1 MKLTADTLKNFWI
14 WYLLPEQRKT
24 YKTSSLRGVDNV
36 AKIRFLAM
44 SFTERYG
51 VLEDFFDSVGIRISI
66 RNIGDSYWY
75 VTKYPNRE
83 GLTDKHESK
92 FMSRPEARTSAIEK
106 ANEIYNL
113 NQQIMKRKTFE
124 ELDQLKELLRVLR
137 VN

>member
-1 MKLTADTLKNFWI
+1 MELTGKTLKDFWI

-51 VLEDFFDSVGIRISI
+51 VYVDFFDSVGVYCSLSTMDGTDFWYDFSDGNEITE
-66 RNIGDSYWY
+66 DSD
-75 VTKYPNRE
+75 VIITRQ
-83 GLTDKHESK
+83 
-92 FMSRPEARTSAIEK
+92 EARASAIEK

-113 NQQIMKRKTFE
+113 NQ
-124 ELDQLKELLRVLR
+124 
-137 VN
+137 